1 MAPAPPHTAP
11 MNTSTPSDVSTRHW
25 LDLADVQSLLLDGY
39 PGIVLALS
47 PEGRVRGLN
56 AAARQQLGHTPESL
70 AGQDIVGTLLA
81 REEVEVR
88 ATQLATEFGEPVA
101 AGGGVLAA
109 RLARGLPGDV
119 HEWVLRAHDGELK
132 PTRLAV
138 AALRD
143 AQGGLQGL
151 LAVEPWPRSD
161 DDATLALRHHD
172 SLTGLPTRALLA
184 DRAEMALQRA
194 TRNKSV
200 VAVLLVELAGFDAL
214 CETQGHSVGDDLLR
228 ATAGRLHFEMRKTD
242 TAVRIDRGQFA
253 ALLVDLHDAG
263 EAHTV
268 AAKIRT
274 ALSAKV
280 NVGVAVLHPEVRVGV
295 ATFPEHG
302 NQLLPLLQAA
312 EAALG
317 ATPPAG

>member
-1 MAPAPPHTAP
+1 MNPTAP
-11 MNTSTPSDVSTRHW
+11 QDPSTRCW
-25 LDLADVQSLLLDGY
+25 LDVADVQALLLDGY
-39 PGIVLALS
+39 PGIVLQLS

-70 AGQDIVGTLLA
+70 VGQDIVGSLLA
-81 REEVEVR
+81 REEVELR
-88 ATQLATEFGEPVA
+88 ATQLASEFGEPVSA
-101 AGGGVLAA
+101 DAGVLAA
-109 RLARGLPGDV
+109 RLQRGLPADA
-119 HEWVLRAHDGELK
+119 HDWVLRAHDGELK

-143 AQGGLQGL
+143 AQGTLQGL

-161 DDATLALRHHD
+161 DAATLALRHHD

-200 VAVLLVELAGFDAL
+200 VAVLLIELVGFDAL
-214 CETQGHSVGDDLLR
+214 CEAQGHSVGDDLLR

-253 ALLVDLHDAG
+253 ALLVDLHSAA
-263 EAHTV
+263 EAHSV
-268 AAKIRT
+268 AAKIRN
-274 ALSAKV
+274 ALTAKV
-280 NVGVAVLHPEVRVGV
+280 NVGVAVLHPALRVGV
-295 ATFPEHG
+295 ACFPEHG

-317 ATPPAG
+317 AEPPAG